1 MNEES
6 VVFNENDVMESL
18 KLSPEKK
25 QEENISKSLKATESN
40 TVTTASDSLERNDL
54 KESNTI
60 TTASDSVE
68 INDISNRSRSS
79 SSSSSISESSEL
91 TLITAVEPTNDILIN
106 DLVDIPIPSSPS
118 SATSPNSNKVGS
130 PNITKKS
137 IFTFLSASKVH
148 QAYASLEASSKV
160 TSTEKSIV
168 KSLHKTLVVIKNID
182 KRTALGHIIGA
193 LKSIILIINNNF
205 YNEQILKNCLKIISH
220 LSKNEITR
228 KAFGDYGLCETMVQ
242 GLYHHTNSEAIARYG
257 LRSISN
263 LVYEN
268 DINRQKLFKAGV
280 CDLVLKLISN
290 NINSK
295 HVAFRGVW
303 AISNLCFVDNDIKS
317 SIGRLGCDL
326 SLLCMSLH
334 QVKRDMSLYMPNLFI
349 SSISVKV
356 AEWGCRCIV
365 DLAEKN
371 PTNQCYLGEIGA
383 CDEVVRCLEAYP
395 SYTGVVKWS
404 MAASA
409 TLMADN
415 ILNIQKFSQLKLT
428 QLVLKQLRQSKYSDA
443 LLTEIGLA
451 ALYHLSQDQNSKREI
466 IESDGVRLVKSLPE
480 RLGNRNDCL
489 ISLTCGMI

>member
-1 MNEES
+1 M
-6 VVFNENDVMESL
+6 
-18 KLSPEKK
+18 
-25 QEENISKSLKATESN
+25 
-40 TVTTASDSLERNDL
+40 
-54 KESNTI
+54 
-60 TTASDSVE
+60 
-68 INDISNRSRSS
+68 
-79 SSSSSISESSEL
+79 
-91 TLITAVEPTNDILIN
+91 
-106 DLVDIPIPSSPS
+106 
-118 SATSPNSNKVGS
+118 
-130 PNITKKS
+130 TKKS
-137 IFTFLSASKVH
+137 IFTFSSASKVH

-160 TSTEKSIV
+160 TSTEKQIV

-228 KAFGDYGLCETMVQ
+228 KAFGDYGLCEVLVQ
-242 GLYHHTNSEAIARYG
+242 GLSHHTNSESIARYG
-257 LRSISN
+257 LRSICN

-268 DINRQKLFKAGV
+268 DINRQKLAKAGV
-280 CDLVLKLISN
+280 ITITMTLITN

-295 HVAFRGVW
+295 HVAFRGLW
-303 AISNLCFVDNDIKS
+303 AISNLCFVDNEIKS
-317 SIGRLGCDL
+317 GIGRLGCDL
-326 SLLCMSLH
+326 SMLCMSLH

-356 AEWGCRCIV
+356 AEWGCRAIV

-371 PTNQCYLGEIGA
+371 ATNQCYLGEIGA

-395 SYTGVVKWS
+395 SYTGTVVKWS
-404 MAASA
+404 LAASA

-415 ILNIQKFSQLKLT
+415 ILNTQKFSQLKLT
-428 QLVLKQLRQSKYSDA
+428 QLVLKQLRQCKYSDA

-451 ALYHLSQDQNSKREI
+451 ALYHLSLDQNSKKEI
-466 IESDGVRLVKSLPE
+466 IESDGIRLVKSLPE
-480 RLGNRNDCL
+480 ILGNRNDCL